1 MKACIFINERLNS
14 FQKCLLQTL
23 LLGVSLLIAAGETE
37 KPKATVTRTELKV
50 SRSLN
55 PEDTQTLNVMTRD
68 GSVAQLIV
76 KKRDPKTKSSIPK
89 PSPTPATPE
98 VILNNHF
105 PRSIYTNW
113 IPVSSVYLQPN
124 IIRLDAFAKNNNT
137 DFKSVK
143 ISNVIDS
150 DR

>member
-1 MKACIFINERLNS
+1 M
-14 FQKCLLQTL
+14 FQKFHLLTL
-23 LLGVSLLIAAGETE
+23 LLGVSLLAAAETE
-37 KPKATVTRTELKV
+37 KPKATITRTEIKV

-76 KKRDPKTKSSIPK
+76 KKRDPKTKPSLPN
-89 PSPTPATPE
+89 PSPTQITPE
-98 VILNNHF
+98 TTQNNHF
-105 PRSIYTNW
+105 PRSIYANW

-124 IIRLDAFAKNNNT
+124 IIRLDAFTKNDT
-137 DFKSVK
+137 DIKPVK
-143 ISNVIDS
+143 INNVIDT

>member
-1 MKACIFINERLNS
+1 MSVYAS
-14 FQKCLLQTL
+14 
-23 LLGVSLLIAAGETE
+23 ETE
-37 KPKATVTRTELKV
+37 KPKATITRTEIKV

-76 KKRDPKTKSSIPK
+76 KKRDPKSKSAIPK
-89 PSPTPATPE
+89 PTPTAATPE
-98 VILNNHF
+98 VTQNNHF

-124 IIRLDAFAKNNNT
+124 IIRLDTFAKNNSE
-137 DFKSVK
+137 FKSVK
-143 ISNVIDS
+143 LSNVIDT
-150 DR
+150 DRYKT

>member
-1 MKACIFINERLNS
+1 M
-14 FQKCLLQTL
+14 
-23 LLGVSLLIAAGETE
+23 GVSVLAAAETE
-37 KPKATVTRTELKV
+37 KPKATVTRTEIKV

-76 KKRDPKTKSSIPK
+76 KKRDPKTKLSLPK
-89 PSPTPATPE
+89 PSPTPMTPE
-98 VILNNHF
+98 TTQNNHF

-124 IIRLDAFAKNNNT
+124 IIRLDAFTKNNNT

-143 ISNVIDS
+143 VNNIIDT